1 MEKRPYAIVPCTEGP
16 IGHRIK
22 RYRQRADALKAVAEE
37 LLAERERKTLLRI
50 ATTYE
55 AMADQAARAH

>member
-16 IGHRIK
+16 IGYRIK

-37 LLAERERKTLLRI
+37 LLGDPERHTLLRI

-55 AMADQAARAH
+55 AMADEAAHAH